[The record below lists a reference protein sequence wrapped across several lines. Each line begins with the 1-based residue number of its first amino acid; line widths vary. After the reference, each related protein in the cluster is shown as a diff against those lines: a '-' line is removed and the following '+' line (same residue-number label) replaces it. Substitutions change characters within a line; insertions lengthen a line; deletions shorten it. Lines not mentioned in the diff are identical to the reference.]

1 MARFYR
7 YRLPPWARN
16 CIIVIE
22 KVTLPICV
30 FQLIRTLLFPTSL
43 DVFLLGA
50 LVGLFIAFYLEWI

>member
-7 YRLPPWARN
+7 YRLPPWARR

-22 KVTLPICV
+22 KITLPILV

-43 DVFLLGA
+43 DVFLTGFFA
-50 LVGLFIAFYLEWI
+50 GLFFAFYFEWI